1 VTVTLD
7 SANAAA
13 RTSALIVGEA
23 ERGVLLVAGSDR
35 VAWLNGVVT
44 ADVAKVTAGSASFG
58 LLLSKVGKIQSD
70 FYLFARGEE
79 LALALAPG
87 TEALVLGELERM
99 LVMEDAELR
108 SATSELACLAVHGPK
123 ALGLASAV
131 ATLEGVTSAALDRT
145 GLGGAVLLVPR
156 ARLDEVT
163 ASLVAGGGVLATREA
178 WQLLRVER
186 RVGVFGI
193 DYGPSDNPH
202 EAALDRVA
210 VSWTKGCYL
219 GQEVVFMQDAR
230 GKLKRRLAQLELE
243 GPSPPPGAPVT
254 DAAGEPVGEVTSVAE
269 GSVHGR
275 SLALARVKAP
285 HHEPGVRLAA
295 GGLPAVV
302 RAEPV

>member
-1 VTVTLD
+1 VTLD
-7 SANAAA
+7 SASAAA
-13 RTSALIVGEA
+13 RSSGLIVGEA

-44 ADVAKVTAGSASFG
+44 ADVAKVAPETATFG

-70 FYLFARGEE
+70 FLLLARGDE
-79 LALALAPG
+79 LALAVAPG
-87 TEALVLGELERM
+87 TEALVLTELERM

-108 SATSELACLAVHGPK
+108 SGTSELATLAVHGPQ
-123 ALGLASAV
+123 ATELASAV
-131 ATLEGVTSAALDRT
+131 TTLEGVTSAALDRT
-145 GLGGAVLLVPR
+145 GLGGALLLLPR
-156 ARLDEVT
+156 SKLDEVT
-163 ASLVAGGGVLATREA
+163 ASLVARGGVLATAEA
-178 WQLLRVER
+178 WQRLRVER
-186 RVGVFGI
+186 RVGAFGI
-193 DYGPSDNPH
+193 DYGSGDNPH

-230 GKLKRRLAQLELE
+230 GKLKRRLALLELD
-243 GPSPPPGAPVT
+243 GACPQPGAPVT
-254 DAAGEPVGEVTSVAE
+254 DAAGEPVGEVTSAAE
-269 GSVHGR
+269 STVLAR

-285 HHEPGVRLAA
+285 HHEPGVRLAV